1 MGILVSFQG
10 EEALLILF
18 CFSGWINDFLCWG
31 GFVPLSRI
39 SYIIYLMHF
48 TVIWTFESVM
58 IYPLD
63 GTNLMMVILLHTGAK
78 FHLCPKIQY
87 CLLSQ
92 ISIFL
97 GKIEFSKKNI
107 IFATVC
113 YGPNLTLYFPD
124 NFLSCGAILH
134 NCGIGC
140 HLRLLR
146 NAMVG
151 FRKIIICCYSGKRTR
166 KKDEINYKW
175 SKNH

>member
-1 MGILVSFQG
+1 MYFILPLPCTLFQSSKSIKFGHRPYSSYEKNMYLITMYSIPLYLITAPRILVSFQG

-78 FHLCPKIQY
+78 FH
-87 CLLSQ
+87 
-92 ISIFL
+92 
-97 GKIEFSKKNI
+97 
-107 IFATVC
+107 
-113 YGPNLTLYFPD
+113 
-124 NFLSCGAILH
+124 FLSKNSILPFKS
-134 NCGIGC
+134 N
-140 HLRLLR
+140 
-146 NAMVG
+146 
-151 FRKIIICCYSGKRTR
+151 
-166 KKDEINYKW
+166 
-175 SKNH
+175 